1 MIPILALI
9 CLLVIIY
16 TILYYKINAKAV
28 FAIKAAT
35 SFCFVGLGFYARE
48 KSGDAAG
55 NYPALVISGLLAGL
69 LGDIVLGIRRIDAK
83 RKTTYFIFGSALFFV
98 GHIFYAAA
106 FLTFSASKPYLYLLT
121 GIVMAALIIITTNLS
136 GVKCGK
142 LKFLNYVYV
151 LPLSFLIAVTGLNII
166 HNFTRINT
174 ILFAGA
180 VSFALSDIL
189 LYFIYFAGIGE
200 KNIQKIKAVNIA
212 AYYLAQTLFA
222 VSIYYL

>member
-35 SFCFVGLGFYARE
+35 SFCFVVLGFYARE

-55 NYPALVISGLLAGL
+55 NYPALVISGLLARL

-222 VSIYYL
+222 VSIYYI

>member
-35 SFCFVGLGFYARE
+35 SFCFVVLGFYARE

-83 RKTTYFIFGSALFFV
+83 RKTTYFIFGSALFFCRS
-98 GHIFYAAA
+98 H
-106 FLTFSASKPYLYLLT
+106 FLRDGFSYLLRFQT
-121 GIVMAALIIITTNLS
+121 VSLFTNRNRY
-136 GVKCGK
+136 GR
-142 LKFLNYVYV
+142 FNYYNNE
-151 LPLSFLIAVTGLNII
+151 FK
-166 HNFTRINT
+166 RR
-174 ILFAGA
+174 
-180 VSFALSDIL
+180 
-189 LYFIYFAGIGE
+189 
-200 KNIQKIKAVNIA
+200 QMR
-212 AYYLAQTLFA
+212 
-222 VSIYYL
+222 